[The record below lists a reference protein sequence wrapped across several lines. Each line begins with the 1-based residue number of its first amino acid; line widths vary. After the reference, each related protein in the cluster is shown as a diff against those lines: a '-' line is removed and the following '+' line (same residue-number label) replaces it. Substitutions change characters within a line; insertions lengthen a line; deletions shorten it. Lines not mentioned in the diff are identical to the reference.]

1 MDFLKKDFIFKDVNK
16 LKGVGTQLSKYL
28 KNKGIEKIKDI
39 ILNLPYSETDR
50 SKLVKLNNLEIDK
63 GEPLKGK
70 LLIQMFEKSSLRTRL
85 SFYLAIKQLGGS
97 TLTLRPDELHLAKGG
112 ESIQD
117 TAKILSN
124 FGNAFMLRT
133 DSDKKL
139 EEFEKYLSIPIIN
152 GLSPSSHPTQIL
164 SDIFTVEEIKNKPI
178 SNLKITWI
186 GDSNN
191 VLNSL
196 IAASI
201 KFSFKLNIGCPT
213 KYQPSKI
220 IMKYIKSNNNKIRIL
235 HDPKKAAKGADVIFS
250 DKVISMNDK
259 VNKSKK
265 LGQFKKFKINK
276 KLMSL
281 AKKNCIFLHCL
292 PRGKEVEEDVFL
304 SKQSKVWQQA
314 LNRVHVQKSILL
326 YCFGKLR

>member
-1 MDFLKKDFIFKDVNK
+1 MKHFIN
-16 LKGVGTQLSKYL
+16 L
-28 KNKGIEKIKDI
+28 KDI
-39 ILNLPYSETDR
+39 SAKDLRKIIND
-50 SKLVKLNNLEIDK
+50 SKKRKSSRKKLNNLDVDK
-63 GEPLKGK
+63 GAPLKGK

-97 TLTLRPDELHLAKGG
+97 TLTLRPDELHLSKGG
-112 ESIQD
+112 ESIED

-139 EEFEKYLSIPIIN
+139 EEFKKHLSIPIIN
-152 GLSPSSHPTQIL
+152 GLSPSSHATQIL
-164 SDIFTVEEIKNKPI
+164 SDIFTIEEIKKKRI
-178 SNLKITWI
+178 SNLNISWI

-201 KFSFKLNIGCPT
+201 KFSFKLNIGCPK
-213 KYQPSKI
+213 KYEPNKNI
-220 IMKYIKSNNNKIRIL
+220 LNYIKNNKNKISIFN
-235 HDPKKAAKGADVIFS
+235 DAKKAASGADVIFS

-259 VNKSKK
+259 LDKAKK
-265 LGQFKKFKINK
+265 LKYFNNFRIDTKVMNF
-276 KLMSL
+276 
-281 AKKNCIFLHCL
+281 AKKDCIFLHCL
-292 PRGKEVEEDVFL
+292 PRGKEVDEKIFS
-304 SKQSKVWQQA
+304 SKKSKVWQQA
-314 LNRVHVQKSILL
+314 INRVHVQKSILL

>member
-1 MDFLKKDFIFKDVNK
+1 MKHFIN
-16 LKGVGTQLSKYL
+16 L
-28 KNKGIEKIKDI
+28 KDI
-39 ILNLPYSETDR
+39 SAKDLRKILVDAIKRKKNR
-50 SKLVKLNNLEIDK
+50 KKLSTLEIDK
-63 GEPLKGK
+63 SSPLKGK

-97 TLTLRPDELHLAKGG
+97 TLTLRPDELHLSKGG
-112 ESIQD
+112 ESIED

-139 EEFEKYLSIPIIN
+139 EEFKKYLSIPIIN
-152 GLSPSSHPTQIL
+152 GLSPSSHATQIL
-164 SDIFTVEEIKNKPI
+164 SDVFTVEEIKNKPI
-178 SNLKITWI
+178 SKLNITWI

-201 KFSFKLNIGCPT
+201 KFSFKLNIGCP
-213 KYQPSKI
+213 KNYRPNKKI
-220 IMKYIKSNNNKIRIL
+220 MNYIKSNKNKIFIYD
-235 HDPKKAAKGADVIFS
+235 DPKKAVVGADVIFS

-259 VNKSKK
+259 VNKIKK
-265 LGQFKKFKINK
+265 LSYFKKFKIDL

-281 AKKNCIFLHCL
+281 AKKDSIFLHCL
-292 PRGKEVEEDVFL
+292 PRGTEVDEKVFS

>member
-1 MDFLKKDFIFKDVNK
+1 MQNFINLKDIPVSDLKKILFDAKRRKK
-16 LKGVGTQLSKYL
+16 LRK
-28 KNKGIEKIKDI
+28 
-39 ILNLPYSETDR
+39 
-50 SKLVKLNNLEIDK
+50 KLNNLEIDK
-63 GEPLKGK
+63 GAPLKGQ

-97 TLTLRPDELHLAKGG
+97 ALTLRPDELHLSKGG

-133 DSDKKL
+133 DSDEKL
-139 EEFEKYLSIPIIN
+139 QEFKKYLSIPIIN
-152 GLSPSSHPTQIL
+152 GLSPNSHPTQIL
-164 SDIFTVEEIKNKPI
+164 SDIFTVEEIKKKPI
-178 SNLKITWI
+178 SKLNITWI

-201 KFSFKLNIGCPT
+201 KFSFKLSIGCPT
-213 KYQPSKI
+213 KYKPTKE
-220 IMKYIKSNNNKIRIL
+220 IMKYIKSNDNKIFIL
-235 HDPKKAAKGADVIFS
+235 HDPKKAVKGADVIFS

-259 VNKSKK
+259 VNKKKK
-265 LGQFKKFKINK
+265 LRDFKNFKINK
-276 KLMSL
+276 SLMKLCPK
-281 AKKNCIFLHCL
+281 AIFLHCL
-292 PRGKEVEEDVFL
+292 PRGSEVEENVFK

-314 LNRVHVQKSILL
+314 ANRVHVQKSILL

>member
-1 MDFLKKDFIFKDVNK
+1 MKHFINLIDIPAKDLRKILTDAKKRK
-16 LKGVGTQLSKYL
+16 LAR
-28 KNKGIEKIKDI
+28 KNSS
-39 ILNLPYSETDR
+39 NLQIDR
-50 SKLVKLNNLEIDK
+50 LV
-63 GEPLKGK
+63 PLKGK

-97 TLTLRPDELHLAKGG
+97 TLTLRPDELHLSKGG

-133 DSDKKL
+133 DDDKKL
-139 EEFEKYLSIPIIN
+139 EEFRKFLSIPIIN

-164 SDIFTVEEIKNKPI
+164 SDVFTVEEIKKKPI
-178 SNLKITWI
+178 TNLNISWI
-186 GDSNN
+186 GDCNN

-201 KFSFKLNIGCPT
+201 KFSFKLTIGCP
-213 KYQPSKI
+213 KNYQPNKKILSYVKSKT
-220 IMKYIKSNNNKIRIL
+220 NKISIFS
-235 HDPKKAAKGADVIFS
+235 DPNKAVKDADVIFS

-259 VNKSKK
+259 VNKKSKLK
-265 LGQFKKFKINK
+265 HFRKFKINK
-276 KLMSL
+276 KLIEY
-281 AKKNCIFLHCL
+281 AKKDCIFLHCL
-292 PRGKEVEEDVFL
+292 PRGEEVDEKIFL
-304 SKQSKVWQQA
+304 SKRSKVWQQA
-314 LNRVHVQKSILL
+314 ANRVHVQKSILL